1 MSIGLHAIEKLPGL
15 IKQAPRSFIMLNR
28 LHSQTENLMRY
39 TPLSN
44 MIEAY
49 WLDDAN
55 RQAAG
60 WMGHRDINMVML
72 ATSLAPDGYLSL

>member
-1 MSIGLHAIEKLPGL
+1 
-15 IKQAPRSFIMLNR
+15 MLN
-28 LHSQTENLMRY
+28 LVHSQTDKLMRY

-55 RQAAG
+55 RQAETWTA
-60 WMGHRDINMVML
+60 HRDINMVML
-72 ATSLAPDGYLSL
+72 ATSLAPEGYIAI